1 MEKRS
6 WDLIRKEK
14 LSEDISRQMVW
25 GKNLMAVRIELAPN
39 SGVPIHEHES
49 EQFTTVQSGQV
60 TLHFPEHGDF
70 ILGPGEMLMIPSMVP
85 HSALAGPEGC
95 QVIDLFSPIRQD
107 FIDGSTSY
115 FKNSPEESGAEQVE
129 LDKAAKTSREDPFSE
144 LHSFLAGAGIRV
156 PIEKLR
162 DYPLDTIAR
171 YTYEKECI
179 TMGQLRQ
186 ILGLD
191 KKQAKDMLRTWKHG
205 DDHSESSYKRNL
217 ERVVIVPNV
226 YEAPR
231 PVAEPESE
239 TVKETDGRKEDPK
252 D

>member
-6 WDLIRKEK
+6 WDLISKEK
-14 LSEDISRQMVW
+14 LSEEISRQMIW
-25 GKNLMAVRIELAPN
+25 GENIMAVRIELAPN
-39 SGVPIHEHES
+39 SSVSIHEHES
-49 EQFTTVQSGQV
+49 EQLTTVQTGQL

-70 ILGPGEMLMIPSMVP
+70 LLGPGEMLIIPSMVP

-95 QVIDLFSPIRQD
+95 QVIDMFSPIRQD

-115 FKNSPEESGAEQVE
+115 FNKPATESGAEQVE
-129 LDKAAKTSREDPFSE
+129 LDKAAKTSREDPYSE

-162 DYPLDTIAR
+162 EYPLDIVSR

-186 ILGLD
+186 ILGFD

-217 ERVVIVPNV
+217 ERVVIVPNI

-231 PVAEPESE
+231 PVVDPDSE
-239 TVKETDGRKEDPK
+239 TAKEEDGREENPEN
-252 D
+252 